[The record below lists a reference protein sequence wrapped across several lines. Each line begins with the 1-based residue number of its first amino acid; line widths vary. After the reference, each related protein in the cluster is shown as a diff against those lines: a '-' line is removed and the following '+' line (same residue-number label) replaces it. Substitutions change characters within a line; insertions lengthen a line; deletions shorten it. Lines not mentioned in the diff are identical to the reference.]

1 MSVTVDYLIVYS
13 DEMDLIEF
21 LSEMLKS
28 ALEAVGEGLLEAEE
42 PMQYINIRYT
52 KKLKDSH
59 RICGFSVEFNS
70 AEEWLGGLI
79 DKFSRSVGNYTNTG
93 VEHLLKLN
101 DPQLRSTLHDYGDEI
116 FKIEM
121 KLREALSL
129 IFVHTYGKDFY
140 DLLKYTNVTTPEECK
155 TNLMEGYYQ
164 NQFFFLQLNDYISI
178 NVGKQTN
185 LERIV
190 ESIEQTNNFAE
201 LKQMITTKE
210 PITKTRYVQFLTDL
224 KRYVN
229 RITDL
234 RNCVAHNRS
243 IPEQIKKR
251 YEAAQE
257 SLSELIDEFLKEQA
271 NCETSDDT
279 ATGD

>member
-129 IFVHTYGKDFY
+129 IFVHYLWKR
-140 DLLKYTNVTTPEECK
+140 
-155 TNLMEGYYQ
+155 
-164 NQFFFLQLNDYISI
+164 FL
-178 NVGKQTN
+178 
-185 LERIV
+185 R
-190 ESIEQTNNFAE
+190 F
-201 LKQMITTKE
+201 
-210 PITKTRYVQFLTDL
+210 
-224 KRYVN
+224 
-229 RITDL
+229 
-234 RNCVAHNRS
+234 
-243 IPEQIKKR
+243 IKI
-251 YEAAQE
+251 Y
-257 SLSELIDEFLKEQA
+257 
-271 NCETSDDT
+271 
-279 ATGD
+279 

>member
-28 ALEAVGEGLLEAEE
+28 ALEAVGEGPLETEE
-42 PMQYINIRYT
+42 SMQYINIHYT

-59 RICGFSVEFNS
+59 RICGFSVEFIS
-70 AEEWLGGLI
+70 AEEWLGDLI
-79 DKFSRSVGNYTNTG
+79 DKFNRSVGNYTNTG

-101 DPQLRSTLHDYGDEI
+101 DPQLQRTLRDYGDDI
-116 FKIEM
+116 FEIEM

-129 IFVHTYGKDFY
+129 IFVDTYGEDFY
-140 DLLKYTNVTTPEECK
+140 KLLKDSRVDPSEEC
-155 TNLMEGYYQ
+155 TIDQMQEYYQ
-164 NQFFFLQLNDYISI
+164 NEFFFLTFRDYINI
-178 NVGKQTN
+178 NDGKEPN
-185 LERIV
+185 LDRVRKCIR
-190 ESIEQTNNFAE
+190 QAKNFE
-201 LKQMITTKE
+201 GLQKMIATKE
-210 PITKTRYVQFLTDL
+210 PIKATRHVRFLEDL
-224 KRYVN
+224 KKPVHQMQG
-229 RITDL
+229 L

-243 IPEQIKKR
+243 IPEQIQKR
-251 YEAAQE
+251 YEEAYE

-271 NCETSDDT
+271 NCEASDDT